1 MLTVRRILVPT
12 DFSAP
17 SHAALDM
24 AIELGRR
31 FGAELTLMH
40 AHQVPAYLYPE
51 GMMPLSADIVA
62 DLERSIIAELGRLA
76 ARASAAGV
84 AATTCHSIGV
94 AVDEIVRAAAELPA
108 DLIVMGTHGRTG
120 IRHALLGSVAE
131 KVVRRAPCPVLTV
144 RPGVQS
150 EAHP

>member
-12 DFSAP
+12 DFSPP

-31 FGAELTLMH
+31 FGAEITLMH
-40 AHQVPAYLYPE
+40 AHQVPSYLYPE
-51 GMMPLSADIVA
+51 GMMPVSADILA
-62 DLERSIIAELGRLA
+62 DLERSIVAELGRLA
-76 ARASAAGV
+76 AFASAAGV
-84 AATTCHSIGV
+84 PAATRHAIGI
-94 AVDEIVRAAAELPA
+94 AVDEIVRAASELPA

-120 IRHALLGSVAE
+120 LRHALLGSVAE

-144 RPGVQS
+144 RPGDQS